1 MLYTYTVWFRE
12 EAMKKH
18 SKNDDFEV
26 VKKRKQAI
34 ALLTLCQLGEEDIKA
49 GRVQSSEQIRSRLH
63 ERKLNAQ
70 GYKD

>member
-1 MLYTYTVWFRE
+1 
-12 EAMKKH
+12 MKKR

-26 VKKRKQAI
+26 VKKRKQAT

-49 GRVQSSEQIRSRLH
+49 GRVLSGEQIKSRLQ

-70 GYKD
+70 GYRD

>member
-1 MLYTYTVWFRE
+1 
-12 EAMKKH
+12 MKKH

-49 GRVQSSEQIRSRLH
+49 SRIMSSEQLKSRLN
-63 ERKLNAQ
+63 EIKLNAIRH
-70 GYKD
+70 KD